1 MNSVLRRF
9 SVLLVGLILFL
20 GSFPVFGAS
29 IARVDTRVSPTHPA
43 PGEVYTV
50 VATLYGTT
58 GTPCYPTVTASVAGL
73 TSSPAQYRPRVH
85 SGQPAQLRFTFNLAG
100 VASGT
105 DLTPTISWSGCGSG
119 SSSSVSGGSATPT
132 VQTLPTPA
140 VSIRKTLSGA
150 AKSIVSPGD
159 TVTYQLEYAST
170 GTVTATDLVITDT
183 LDSRLEFVSASGGG
197 IHSAGQVTWNLGD
210 LDPGDANTVE
220 VTVRVA
226 DTATAGTIDNTAQI
240 SATGATSMPRDTVT
254 ITVDTQPNIQ
264 LAKTID
270 DDVTQA
276 AVLEAGRVITYQI
289 AYENLGGGDAAN
301 VVITDVLPAE
311 LIGTPVLGGGISSS
325 YDSASRTATWT
336 IGNVPKKAG
345 GVVTLTTQIDPTLGT
360 TDFENSAQATFTGG
374 QSNIATAHIT
384 VDAEPYLL
392 VLKSVQPTL
401 VAPGDVL
408 TYTIEYRNVGS
419 LVAVQPNLTDSLP
432 AGVTPVPGSFWGSY
446 DAASRTLEWT
456 LPDLAPGTQGHS
468 ISYQVTVDPSLPNT
482 DLVNQ
487 VIMTADNLPGV
498 LTATTSA
505 NVLVRQAPAL
515 VPFKKLAAG
524 STSVIRDG
532 DRITYEIAVENNG
545 DEGTDGG
552 VTIIDTLPAGLDFVS
567 ASAGG
572 TESAL
577 GVVTWNLPDIAANDK
592 TGVLILE
599 VEVDGSQL
607 ADGDFIANAISVT
620 AQDRFG
626 RQFRETSSHAVVQYN
641 GPPRVTVT
649 KSAVP
654 PETTP
659 VFPGDTIDY
668 TITATLDSRQG
679 VSDLQ
684 IIDALPPDLEF
695 IKASDPGVTT
705 VTDASGTRVTWPVA
719 ALNSGSR
726 SVTLQARVRP
736 GLSPGE
742 SITNLAGA
750 IFAAGSGFANP
761 GLTQHFVS
769 DAAVSL
775 SKTRPADQA
784 EVVNGEEISYL
795 IKYENTGKIPLTGI
809 RLQDTLPA
817 GVALVAASPAPS
829 SNEPG
834 PPATLKWD
842 LPDLPAGKNSSV
854 SVTVRVDGATAGD
867 ILSNQAQLTSN
878 EAQPATASVTSTVRE
893 APRLVLTKTVNA
905 TTAHPGDA
913 LEFTVHY
920 ENQGRGEARNVVL
933 TDNFPSGLT
942 FVSASDKATPVSGVL
957 TWDLGNLAPGASN
970 SKIIRATVP
979 AGNYVPAVDITNR
992 SEIASDTASTTASAT
1007 VSVTAL
1013 PAFTVAK
1020 TVDRAHA
1027 SPGDSLHYT
1036 LTVDKTGG
1044 PATSVTLLDLL
1055 SPNTQYVP
1063 GSANLAPSAASDI
1076 ANGLLVWELSDLPE
1090 GTQSAVI
1097 TFSAE
1102 IDPVLA
1108 NGTPLNNQ
1116 AALGATEVNAVLSN
1130 VATTLVDS
1138 QPVLTVRKTASTA
1151 VLFSPTTASG
1161 DTADAITYTI
1171 TVENTGNAV
1180 ATGVTVTDT
1189 LPAGLLIDPTSTT
1202 ANVSGQTAAWAIPSL
1217 TPGAPVSYTIAA
1229 RVANDLPDG
1238 MLLRNTASA
1247 QSSMPGVGTAVSAP
1261 VVTTVRGQAVLELEK
1276 QVSSASVKAG
1286 GQLTYTLTYR
1296 NTGTATSGGIVI
1308 EDLIPPATRFVSA
1321 SDGGVDSGGGHVTW
1335 TLPPLKAKQT
1345 GSVTLTLQVDSV
1357 VPNGT
1362 RLRNLATISETT
1374 SPQASVPATFAGKF
1388 PTVSSTPVLE
1398 IEKTART
1405 GGTVTA
1411 DGTAIFDIVYRNV
1424 GSDTATNVVISDTL
1438 PPGMSLVSA
1447 SDTPAINGNT
1457 LTWTLPQMKAGT
1469 KGSLTVTAQ
1478 ADASLAD
1485 GKVLTNSAS
1494 VFSTEQPLPQADTTA
1509 VTVLN
1514 AVLTLTKSA
1523 DRPTANSGISAT
1535 NTPGDFIA
1543 YTLKYENRGGAAA
1556 TDTVVSDTLPPDVT
1570 FVSATPAPDSV
1581 AGDIVSWNLGT
1592 VAANAAPGTVGLI
1605 VQVAD
1610 DLRDGTVLH
1619 NTATIASATTGSTAA
1634 QPADTIVS
1642 SSPVLTISKTSA
1654 VSHVTPGQTVAYDIT
1669 VENVGS
1675 DTARNVRITDRL
1687 PAEMSFVSATA
1698 GGIESGGI
1706 VTWDI
1711 EADRGP
1717 LAPNTSVTVHVE
1729 ATADA
1734 VITSGTPLLNIS
1746 SVTGEEAGGAAI
1758 PPVSSTLLLPV
1769 VSSPVLEIDFTADQ
1783 ATVQAGG
1790 ALLYTLR
1797 VRNTGNAIAENVTVA
1812 ASLPPDGTPQSIT
1825 DGGTFANGSANW
1837 TIGSLPPSGAIE
1849 LQFSVFIAGGV
1860 TDGTAEGSVGVIL
1873 ASNAP
1878 SASASVLAY
1887 VGAQA
1892 AFTLTKSGPNSV
1904 NAGDPLTWAIDYF
1917 NSGNGAGNDVV
1928 IEDTLP
1934 AGTVFVN
1941 ANNGGAEVSPG
1952 IVRWDIGT
1960 LAPLSGGRV
1969 TVTVDTVVGVH
1980 DGTSIDNMASISS
1993 SNAVGQI
2000 AAATTIERSETILD
2014 VKLATAQDPVPAG
2027 GQQTFTVTWANL
2039 GNQDTTNAVV
2049 TATIPANST
2058 FASATGSGGLN
2069 GNVVAWPAMALPAG
2083 ASGSATFTVDIA
2095 SPLPDGM
2102 VLSSTAS
2109 ITANEGLPDSYA
2121 APFLVSS
2128 TPVWSASKTADA
2140 TTVAPGA
2147 QVAFTIALQN
2157 LGNANATGVVVT
2169 DTLPAGLMPL
2179 AADNGGAIDTAANTV
2194 TWDLGDVPPAAT
2206 PRLLT
2211 VSARVLAS
2219 SVTLTNTA
2227 QIESNELPPLT
2238 VSASIGVGAMPPVP
2252 ASSWS
2257 WLIMLMA
2264 LMAALAAVELR
2275 RARSAQRM

>member
-1 MNSVLRRF
+1 MKSALRRTY
-9 SVLLVGLILFL
+9 VLLIGSLLLIASIPAL
-20 GSFPVFGAS
+20 GAS
-29 IARVDTRVSPTHPA
+29 IARVDTRVTPTHPA
-43 PGEVYTV
+43 PGGLYTV

-58 GTPCYPTVTASVAGL
+58 GSPCFPTVTASVAAL
-73 TSSPAQYRPRVH
+73 TSSPTQYQPRIH

-119 SSSSVSGGSATPT
+119 SYSGVSGGSTTPT

-170 GTVTATDLVITDT
+170 GTVTATDLTITDT

-197 IHSAGQVTWNLGD
+197 THSAGQVTWNLGD
-210 LDPGDANTVE
+210 LDPGDANSVE

-226 DTATAGTIDNTAQI
+226 DTASAGTIDNTAQI
-240 SATGATSMPRDTVT
+240 SATGATTKPRDTVT

-264 LAKTID
+264 LTKTIN

-301 VVITDVLPAE
+301 VVITDVLPSE

-325 YDSASRTATWT
+325 YDTASRTATWT
-336 IGNVPKKAG
+336 LGNVPKKAG

-360 TDFENSAQATFTGG
+360 TDFDNSAQATFTGG

-392 VLKSVQPTL
+392 VLKSVRPTL

-408 TYTIEYRNVGS
+408 TYTIDYFNVGS
-419 LVAVQPNLTDSLP
+419 LTAIQPKLTDSLP
-432 AGVTPVPGSFWGSY
+432 AGVTPVPGSFWGAY
-446 DAASRTLEWT
+446 DAASGTLEWA
-456 LPDLAPGTQGHS
+456 LPDLSPGAQGHS

-505 NVLVRQAPAL
+505 NVLVRQAPSL
-515 VPFKKLAAG
+515 VPIKELAAG
-524 STSVIRDG
+524 STSVVQDG
-532 DRITYEIAVENNG
+532 DRITYEITVGNNG
-545 DEGTDGG
+545 GEGTDGG
-552 VTIIDTLPAGLDFVS
+552 VTIIDTLPAGLVFVS

-572 TESAL
+572 TESTP
-577 GVVTWNLPDIAANDK
+577 GVVTWNLPDLAANDRLG
-592 TGVLILE
+592 TLVLE

-649 KSAVP
+649 KSAIP
-654 PETTP
+654 PESTP
-659 VFPGDTIDY
+659 VFPGGTIDY

-684 IIDALPPDLEF
+684 IIDALPPELEF

-705 VTDASGTRVTWPVA
+705 VTDANGTRVTWPA
-719 ALNSGSR
+719 KALNSGSR

-736 GLSPGE
+736 GVSPGE

-784 EVVNGEEISYL
+784 EVVDGEEISYL
-795 IKYENTGKIPLTGI
+795 ITYENTGKVPLTGI
-809 RLQDTLPA
+809 RLQDTLPT
-817 GVALVAASPAPS
+817 GVALVAAAPAPT

-854 SVTVRVDGATAGD
+854 SVTVRVDGAAIGD
-867 ILSNQAQLTSN
+867 LLSNQAQLTSN
-878 EAQPATASVTSTVRE
+878 EAQPATAGVISTVRE

-920 ENQGRGEARNVVL
+920 ENQGRGEARDAVL
-933 TDNFPSGLT
+933 TDNFPAELT
-942 FVSASDKATPVSGVL
+942 FVSASDQATLAGGVL
-957 TWDLGNLAPGASN
+957 TWNLGNLAPGASG
-970 SKIIRATVP
+970 SKVIRATVP

-992 SEIASDTASTTASAT
+992 SEIRSDTASTAASAT

-1013 PAFTVAK
+1013 PAFIVTK

-1027 SPGDSLHYT
+1027 APGDSLHYT

-1055 SPNTQYVP
+1055 SPNTRYVT
-1063 GSANLAPSAASDI
+1063 GSANLTPAAISDI
-1076 ANGLLVWELSDLPE
+1076 DNGLLAWELGDLPE
-1090 GTQSAVI
+1090 GPGPTVI

-1108 NGTPLNNQ
+1108 NGTALNNQ
-1116 AALGATEVNAVLSN
+1116 AALGAAEVNAVLSN

-1138 QPVLTVRKTASTA
+1138 QPVLTVRKTASAA

-1180 ATGVTVTDT
+1180 ATDVTVTDT
-1189 LPAGLLIDPTSTT
+1189 LPAGLLIDPASTT
-1202 ANVSGQTAAWAIPSL
+1202 ANVSGQTATWTIPSL
-1217 TPGAPVSYTIAA
+1217 APGAPVSYTIAA

-1238 MLLRNTASA
+1238 TLLRNTASA
-1247 QSSMPGVGTAVSAP
+1247 QPSMPGVGAAVSTP

-1276 QVSSASVKAG
+1276 QVSTTSVKAG

-1296 NTGTATSGGIVI
+1296 NIGTATSGGIII
-1308 EDLIPPATRFVSA
+1308 EDLMPPETGFVSA

-1362 RLRNLATISETT
+1362 PLRNLATISETM
-1374 SPQASVPATFAGKF
+1374 SPQASVPATSVGKS
-1388 PTVSSTPVLE
+1388 PTVSSKPVLE
-1398 IEKTART
+1398 IEKTA
-1405 GGTVTA
+1405 GSGATVTA
-1411 DGTAIFDIVYRNV
+1411 GGTAVFDIVYRNV
-1424 GSDTATNVVISDTL
+1424 GSDTATNVVITDTL
-1438 PPGMSLVSA
+1438 PPGMTLVSA
-1447 SDTPAINGNT
+1447 SDTPAVNGNT

-1494 VFSTEQPLPQADTTA
+1494 ISSAEQPLPQADTTA

-1535 NTPGDFIA
+1535 NAPGDFIA

-1556 TDTVVSDTLPPDVT
+1556 TDTVVSDTLPLDVT

-1581 AGDIVSWNLGT
+1581 AGNIVSWNLGT
-1592 VAANAAPGTVGLI
+1592 VAANTTPGTVGLI
-1605 VQVAD
+1605 VRVED

-1619 NTATIASATTGSTAA
+1619 NTATIESATTGSTAA
-1634 QPADTIVS
+1634 QPVDTIVS
-1642 SSPVLTISKTSA
+1642 SAPVLTISKTSA
-1654 VSHVTPGQTVAYDIT
+1654 VSHVTPGQTIAYDIT

-1675 DTARNVRITDRL
+1675 DTARNVRITDQL
-1687 PAEMSFVSATA
+1687 PAETSFASATA

-1711 EADRGP
+1711 EADHGP

-1734 VITSGTPLLNIS
+1734 VIASGTPLLNIS
-1746 SVTGEEAGGAAI
+1746 SVTGEDAGGAAI

-1769 VSSPVLEIDFTADQ
+1769 VSSPVLEINYMADQ
-1783 ATVQAGG
+1783 AAVQAGG

-1812 ASLPPDGTPQSIT
+1812 ASLPPDGAPQSIS

-1837 TIGSLPPSGAIE
+1837 TIGSLPPSGEIE
-1849 LQFSVFIAGGV
+1849 LQFSVFIASNV
-1860 TDGTAEGSVGVIL
+1860 ADGTAEGSVGVIL

-1878 SASASVLAY
+1878 SASASALVY

-1892 AFTLTKSGPNSV
+1892 AFTLAKSGPNSV

-1917 NSGNGAGNDVV
+1917 NSGNGTGNDVV

-1934 AGTVFVN
+1934 AGTVFVD

-1952 IVRWDIGT
+1952 IVRWNLGT

-1969 TVTVDTVVGVH
+1969 TVTVDTVAGVH
-1980 DGTSIDNMASISS
+1980 DGTSIDNMASITA

-2000 AAATTIERSETILD
+2000 ATATTNERSETILD
-2014 VKLATAQDPVPAG
+2014 VTLATAQDPVPAG

-2049 TATIPANST
+2049 TATIPANTT
-2058 FASATGSGGLN
+2058 FASATGNGGLN
-2069 GNVVAWPAMALPAG
+2069 GNLVAWPAIALPAG
-2083 ASGSATFTVDIA
+2083 ASGSATFTVDVA
-2095 SPLPDGM
+2095 SPLPNGTM
-2102 VLSSTAS
+2102 LTSTAS
-2109 ITANEGLPDSYA
+2109 ISANEGMPDSYA
-2121 APFLVSS
+2121 LPFLVNS
-2128 TPVWSASKTADA
+2128 TPVWSASKTAASPFVDSGSS
-2140 TTVAPGA
+2140 VL
-2147 QVAFTIALQN
+2147 FEIALQN
-2157 LGNANATGVVVT
+2157 LGNATATGVVVA
-2169 DTLPAGLMPL
+2169 DSLPPGLRPV
-2179 AADNGGAIDTAANTV
+2179 AADNGGVIDAAANTV
-2194 TWDLGDVPPAAT
+2194 TWNLGDIQPTAA
-2206 PRLLT
+2206 PRVLSLT
-2211 VSARVLAS
+2211 ARVLTAGTT
-2219 SVTLTNTA
+2219 VTNTA
-2227 QIESNELPPLT
+2227 ELRSGELPPLT
-2238 VSASIGVGAMPPVP
+2238 ISASVSVGKAPPVP
-2252 ASSWS
+2252 VLSWS
-2257 WLIMLMA
+2257 WLIA
-2264 LMAALAAVELR
+2264 LTLLIAGVAMIEIR
-2275 RARSAQRM
+2275 KR